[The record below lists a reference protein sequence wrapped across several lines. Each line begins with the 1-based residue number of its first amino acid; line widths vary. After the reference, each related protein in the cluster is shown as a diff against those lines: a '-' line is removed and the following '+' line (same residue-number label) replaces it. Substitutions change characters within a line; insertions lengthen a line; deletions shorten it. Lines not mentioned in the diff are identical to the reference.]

1 VPLVALAPFG
11 LTRSSQEHRLLGLR
25 HSASLSKQEPDSISR
40 RSSAETVSVQEGPR
54 KRRRSMLARRILSA
68 ALLAFVLTS
77 PVTARAAENDGIV
90 RIKSAYSMPETIK
103 RLKKDVAD
111 KGIMFFDEIDQS
123 KLAADAGVT
132 LRPSTLLVF
141 GNPPLGTL
149 FLTSNPAAGLDWPV
163 RLLVYQDEKGDVWV
177 LYTDFTWIAHRHGIT
192 DRDEAFKKASEVIA
206 SITSTVK

>member
-1 VPLVALAPFG
+1 MCPCLHELTENLSMRLIWYVAFAVAFAVSPLEK
-11 LTRSSQEHRLLGLR
+11 TY
-25 HSASLSKQEPDSISR
+25 
-40 RSSAETVSVQEGPR
+40 
-54 KRRRSMLARRILSA
+54 A
-68 ALLAFVLTS
+68 AD
-77 PVTARAAENDGIV
+77 DGIV

-103 RLKKDVAD
+103 RLKKDVAV
-111 KGIMFFDEIDQS
+111 KGIMFFNEIDQS

-192 DRDEAFKKASEVIA
+192 DRDEAFKKASEVMA
-206 SITSTVK
+206 SITPPIK

>member
-1 VPLVALAPFG
+1 MRLIWYVAFAVAFAVSPLEK
-11 LTRSSQEHRLLGLR
+11 TY
-25 HSASLSKQEPDSISR
+25 
-40 RSSAETVSVQEGPR
+40 
-54 KRRRSMLARRILSA
+54 A
-68 ALLAFVLTS
+68 AD
-77 PVTARAAENDGIV
+77 DGIV

-111 KGIMFFDEIDQS
+111 KGIMFFNEIDQS

-163 RLLVYQDEKGDVWV
+163 RLLVYEDEQKDVWV
-177 LYTDFTWIAHRHGIT
+177 LYTDFEWIAHRHGIT
-192 DRDEAFKKASEVIA
+192 DRDQAFAKASEVIA

>member
-1 VPLVALAPFG
+1 MFM
-11 LTRSSQEHRLLGLR
+11 RCIW
-25 HSASLSKQEPDSISR
+25 SI
-40 RSSAETVSVQEGPR
+40 
-54 KRRRSMLARRILSA
+54 
-68 ALLAFVLTS
+68 ALLALALMLS
-77 PVTARAAENDGIV
+77 PSGPAAATDDDGIV

-111 KGIMFFDEIDQS
+111 KGIMFFNEIDQS

-163 RLLVYQDEKGDVWV
+163 WVLVYQDEKGDVWV
-177 LYTDFTWIAHRHGIT
+177 LYTDFAWIAHRHGIT
-192 DRDEAFKKASEVIA
+192 DRDEAFAKASDVIA

>member
-1 VPLVALAPFG
+1 MFK
-11 LTRSSQEHRLLGLR
+11 RCIW
-25 HSASLSKQEPDSISR
+25 SI
-40 RSSAETVSVQEGPR
+40 V
-54 KRRRSMLARRILSA
+54 MLACALTLSP
-68 ALLAFVLTS
+68 S
-77 PVTARAAENDGIV
+77 GTARATDDGIV

-111 KGIMFFDEIDQS
+111 KGIMFFNEIDQS

-177 LYTDFTWIAHRHGIT
+177 AYTDFAWIAHRHGIT
-192 DRDEAFKKASEVIA
+192 DRDEAFKKASDVIA

>member
-1 VPLVALAPFG
+1 MFTRCSWSITLLALA
-11 LTRSSQEHRLLGLR
+11 LM
-25 HSASLSKQEPDSISR
+25 LSPS
-40 RSSAETVSVQEGPR
+40 GP
-54 KRRRSMLARRILSA
+54 ATA
-68 ALLAFVLTS
+68 ADD
-77 PVTARAAENDGIV
+77 DGIV

-111 KGIMFFDEIDQS
+111 KGIMFFNEIDQS

-163 RLLVYQDEKGDVWV
+163 RLLVYQDEKDDIWV
-177 LYTDFTWIAHRHGIT
+177 LYTDFTWIAHRHGIM
-192 DRDEAFKKASEVIA
+192 DRDEAFAKASDVIA

>member
-1 VPLVALAPFG
+1 MFMRCIWSFVILACALT
-11 LTRSSQEHRLLGLR
+11 LSLG
-25 HSASLSKQEPDSISR
+25 
-40 RSSAETVSVQEGPR
+40 
-54 KRRRSMLARRILSA
+54 
-68 ALLAFVLTS
+68 
-77 PVTARAAENDGIV
+77 TARADDDGIV

-103 RLKKDVAD
+103 RLKMDVAD

-149 FLTSNPAAGLDWPV
+149 FLTSNPDAGLDWPV
-163 RLLVYQDEKGDVWV
+163 RLLVYQDATGDVWV
-177 LYTDFTWIAHRHGIT
+177 AYTDFAWIAHRHGIT
-192 DRDEAFKKASEVIA
+192 DRDEAFKKASDVIA

>member
-1 VPLVALAPFG
+1 
-11 LTRSSQEHRLLGLR
+11 
-25 HSASLSKQEPDSISR
+25 
-40 RSSAETVSVQEGPR
+40 
-54 KRRRSMLARRILSA
+54 MLARRILSA
-68 ALLAFVLTS
+68 ALLALMSIS
-77 PVTARAAENDGIV
+77 PVTAHAAENDGIV

-111 KGIMFFDEIDQS
+111 KGIMFFAEIDQS

-163 RLLVYQDEKGDVWV
+163 RLLVYQDEKGDVWA
-177 LYTDFTWIAHRHGIT
+177 LYTDFTWIAHRHGIM
-192 DRDEAFKKASEVIA
+192 DRNEAFKKASDVIA